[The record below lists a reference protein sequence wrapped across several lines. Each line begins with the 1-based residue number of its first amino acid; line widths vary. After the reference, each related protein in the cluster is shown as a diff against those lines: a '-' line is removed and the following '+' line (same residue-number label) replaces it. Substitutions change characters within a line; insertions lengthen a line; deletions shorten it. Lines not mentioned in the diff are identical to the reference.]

1 MRDGKL
7 DRLSIELLGGSQ
19 GLNSAFASTQRNAD
33 VTGLAPEARNDL
45 KGGRHEDQN

>member
-7 DRLSIELLGGSQ
+7 DRLSIELLGE
-19 GLNSAFASTQRNAD
+19 NEMNIEKI
-33 VTGLAPEARNDL
+33 APEARNDL

>member
-1 MRDGKL
+1 MATLAL
-7 DRLSIELLGGSQ
+7 DFQGGSQ